1 MTRNRIIVGLAVL
14 LAAVGVNAF
23 AFHSGGVAECEGCHS
38 MHEATSLDGNLLIA
52 GDASSTCINPSC
64 HGNTTDTAPS
74 SYHVATLDAAYP
86 TKMPVQMTPGG
97 DFGWLKV
104 DFTWTA
110 SGTNYTEFG
119 YTRGHSI
126 VAVDAG
132 FAADTRRPTGPGG
145 DFDASVLGCQSCH
158 DPHGKGRQ
166 LYNNGAGGYGA
177 TGSGEPIYTSGSYGS
192 VPKANTY
199 GGGGQENQG
208 APTGLAVGIYRLLW
222 APASPNPPAG
232 ANYTSYPIAVSPSS
246 YNRIEDVDQ
255 TRVAYG
261 GAGSANDWGTWCGA
275 CHGEFNV
282 AGGDD
287 EHHPTG
293 EALGTGPL
301 GASTGSEATNYNAY
315 VSSGRLNGDP
325 ARAYNTLVPFAE
337 ATSSISVLASHAQIN
352 DSYLNGP
359 GTGAEVMC
367 LSCHRAHASGFME
380 DLRWDY
386 GYEFMTKGGQY
397 IGSDNPLIGTTGRG
411 PLQSRGRTNAWWQQ
425 AYYGRAAATHFGP
438 YDRVLCNKCH
448 AQD

>member
-1 MTRNRIIVGLAVL
+1 MKRNRIIVVLAVL
-14 LAAVGVNAF
+14 LAAVGLNAF

-38 MHEATSLDGNLLIA
+38 MHEATSLDGNLLIG

-64 HGNTTDTAPS
+64 HGNTVDTAPS
-74 SYHVATLDAAYP
+74 SYHVATLDANYP
-86 TKMPVQMTPGG
+86 AKLPVQMTPGG

-104 DFTWTA
+104 DFTWVA
-110 SGTNYTEFG
+110 SGTNYSEPGETH
-119 YTRGHSI
+119 GHNI
-126 VAVDAG
+126 VATDFG
-132 FAADTRRPTGPGG
+132 FTSDSEFVTAPGG
-145 DFDASVLGCQSCH
+145 TFDSSVLGCQSCH

-166 LYNNGAGGYGA
+166 LYNGGAGGFGG

-199 GGGGQENQG
+199 GGSGQNGQL

-232 ANYTSYPIAVSPSS
+232 ATYSSYPVAVAPSS
-246 YNRIEDVDQ
+246 YNRNEDIDQ

-261 GAGSANDWGTWCGA
+261 GAGTANDWGSWCGA
-275 CHGEFNV
+275 CHGDFNV

-293 EALGTGPL
+293 ESLGTGPL

-315 VSSGRLNGDP
+315 ISSGILTGNS
-325 ARAYNTLVPFAE
+325 AQAYSTLVPFAE
-337 ATSSISVLASHAQIN
+337 ATTSIATLASHAKID
-352 DSYLNGP
+352 DSFLNGP

-367 LSCHRAHASGFME
+367 LSCHRAHASGFVDM
-380 DLRWDY
+380 LRWDY
-386 GYEFMTKGGQY
+386 GYEFMTKQGNY
-397 IGSDNPLIGTTGRG
+397 PGSDNPAIGTTGRG
-411 PLQSRGRTNAWWQQ
+411 PLQSRGRTIAMWQT

-438 YDRVLCNKCH
+438 YDRMMCNKCH